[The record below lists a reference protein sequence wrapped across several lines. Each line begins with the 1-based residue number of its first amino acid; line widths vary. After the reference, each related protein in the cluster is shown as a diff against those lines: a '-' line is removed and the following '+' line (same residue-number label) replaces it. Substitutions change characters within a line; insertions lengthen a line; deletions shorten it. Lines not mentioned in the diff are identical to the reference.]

1 MILPT
6 HIVAVGGL
14 VLNEKD
20 EVLLINN
27 PCKGWEYPGG
37 IVEVGETLP
46 QGLIREVKEETGVN
60 IEIVDF
66 IGIYSNTEKKQGF
79 NGVKEVPT
87 IVTIDFV
94 CKYVSGELKT
104 SEESCEVGWFS
115 KSKALEIIKSKQKL
129 RLERAL
135 NYKEGISC
143 IGWCQNSD
151 KDLEIHEQYFFK
163 R

>member
-14 VLNEKD
+14 VLNENY

-27 PCKGWEYPGG
+27 PRKGWEYPGG

-46 QGLIREVKEETGVN
+46 QGLVREVKEETGVDVKV
-60 IEIVDF
+60 VDF

-94 CKYVSGELKT
+94 CKYVSGVLKT

-115 KSKALEIIKSKQKL
+115 KSKALEIIKPKQKL

-135 NYKEGISC
+135 NYEDGISC
-143 IGWCQNSD
+143 VGWRQNSGNE
-151 KDLEIHEQYFFK
+151 LEIHEEYFFK

>member
-1 MILPT
+1 MVLPT

-27 PCKGWEYPGG
+27 PRKGWEYPGG

-46 QGLIREVKEETGVN
+46 QGLMREVREETGVN

-66 IGIYSNTEKKQGF
+66 IGIYSNTEKKKGY

-87 IVTIDFV
+87 IVTLDFI
-94 CKYVSGELKT
+94 CKYISGELKT
-104 SEESCEVGWFS
+104 SEESCEVRWFS
-115 KSKALEIIKSKQKL
+115 KSDALKIIKAKQRL

-135 NYKEGISC
+135 TYKSGITC
-143 IGWCQNSD
+143 MGWHLNAD
-151 KDLEIHEQYFFK
+151 KEIEVHEEYFFK